1 MITRL
6 SIPTWRNERW
16 LALLAI
22 SLLGACTTTPGIP
35 EDALRLPEST
45 LDVRAIQTRTF
56 AAPSETAILAA
67 AIALLQDME
76 YNIDRIEKSLGVITA
91 SKVTDADSASQK
103 TGLFILDMLCAI
115 SMSGGCDA
123 MSKASD
129 EQHLTVTMV
138 VLPSLARSG
147 EYVTRITIQGVL
159 YSKAEQVLVLERID
173 DAETYQ
179 QIYDNLRKAIYIQ
192 VSEND

>member
-1 MITRL
+1 MSARHSTPTCCYGHCL
-6 SIPTWRNERW
+6 S
-16 LALLAI
+16 LLAI
-22 SLLGACTTTPGIP
+22 SFLGGCATTGIP

-56 AAPSETAILAA
+56 AATSEDAILAA
-67 AIALLQDME
+67 TIALLQDME
-76 YNIDRIEKSLGVITA
+76 YNIDRIEKPLGVITA
-91 SKVTDADSASQK
+91 SKVTDADSATQK
-103 TGLFILDMLCAI
+103 TGLFILDMLCVM

-129 EQHLTVTMV
+129 EQHLTVTIV
-138 VLPSLARSG
+138 VLPSLARTG
-147 EYVTRITIQGVL
+147 EFVTRITIQGVL
-159 YSKAEQVLVLERID
+159 YNKAEQILVLERID

-179 QIYDNLRKAIYIQ
+179 QIFDNLRKAIYIQ